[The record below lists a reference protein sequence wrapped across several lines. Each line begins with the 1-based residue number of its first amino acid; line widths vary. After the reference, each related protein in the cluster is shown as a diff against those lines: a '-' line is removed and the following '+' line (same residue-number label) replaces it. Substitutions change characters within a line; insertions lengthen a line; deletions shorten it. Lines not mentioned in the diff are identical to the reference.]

1 MAHSLIRAVLVPRVL
16 EMIAEKHG
24 VSEDEAMKLFYNSA
38 TAESLCDDETGLYGQ
53 SALYIF
59 SEFESEETNRSRSE

>member
-1 MAHSLIRAVLVPRVL
+1 
-16 EMIAEKHG
+16 MIAEKHG